1 MVNDEKIE
9 LVETEEYKEFV
20 DKFKIKLTT
29 DDCYT
34 PDGVYKVVRDF
45 AMAQYGFDEGKII
58 RPFWPGADYE
68 SLYYPEGCVVLDNPP
83 FSILARIVRFYL
95 DMDVKFFLF
104 APGMTSLKTGS
115 DRWRSVCKIYADARI
130 TYENGAVVPTSFVT
144 NMDKTRVVYTAPDLH
159 MAIEKEDKE
168 RRKEKKK
175 QIGKYEYPRA
185 VLTAAQLNGYAKRGV
200 RYEVMRD
207 RCEIISSLDSQRP
220 KKKAIYGGA
229 LLLSDREKADRE
241 KADRERADRERAD
254 RERAEVWELSDREKE
269 IISNLSEDRT

>member
-9 LVETEEYKEFV
+9 LVETDEYKEFI
-20 DKFKIKLTT
+20 DKFKVKLTT

-104 APGMTSLKTGS
+104 AHGMTSLKTGS

-229 LLLSDREKADRE
+229 LLLSDRER
-241 KADRERADRERAD
+241 ADRERADRERAD
-254 RERAEVWELSDREKE
+254 LERAKVWELSDREKE
-269 IISNLSEDRT
+269 IISNLSEGRT

>member
-1 MVNDEKIE
+1 MVKNENIE

-104 APGMTSLKTGS
+104 APEMTSLKTGS

-144 NMDKTRVVYTAPDLH
+144 NMDKTRVVYTA
-159 MAIEKEDKE
+159 
-168 RRKEKKK
+168 
-175 QIGKYEYPRA
+175 QISIW
-185 VLTAAQLNGYAKRGV
+185 Q
-200 RYEVMRD
+200 
-207 RCEIISSLDSQRP
+207 
-220 KKKAIYGGA
+220 
-229 LLLSDREKADRE
+229 
-241 KADRERADRERAD
+241 
-254 RERAEVWELSDREKE
+254 
-269 IISNLSEDRT
+269 